1 MAVIVTFPAGQRDR
15 RHVKL
20 VAGLQVVKAAGE
32 SAEPVQFFQLWDGQA
47 VRLRHRLP
55 LFQGIRH
62 GPDPGEGGIPVG
74 RERALPDRDAM
85 SARAVMAGVSVK
97 TSGVVACSHN
107 VAQVHPVHAGEYRRI
122 IS

>member
-1 MAVIVTFPAGQRDR
+1 MAVIFTFPAGQRDR

-62 GPDPGEGGIPVG
+62 GPDPGEDGIPVG
-74 RERALPDRDAM
+74 RERALPDPGRDV
-85 SARAVMAGVSVK
+85 RPGRH
-97 TSGVVACSHN
+97 G
-107 VAQVHPVHAGEYRRI
+107 RRER
-122 IS
+122 

>member
-47 VRLRHRLP
+47 
-55 LFQGIRH
+55 G
-62 GPDPGEGGIPVG
+62 
-74 RERALPDRDAM
+74 
-85 SARAVMAGVSVK
+85 ARPNRGS
-97 TSGVVACSHN
+97 
-107 VAQVHPVHAGEYRRI
+107 
-122 IS
+122 

>member
-74 RERALPDRDAM
+74 RERACPIRDAM

-97 TSGVVACSHN
+97 TSGVVACIHN

>member
-74 RERALPDRDAM
+74 REPRQPGGCKL
-85 SARAVMAGVSVK
+85 K
-97 TSGVVACSHN
+97 TAPVRPVVAARPAEYVCS
-107 VAQVHPVHAGEYRRI
+107 EDLFY
-122 IS
+122 